1 MRRTSS
7 ALLLP
12 LVAAVVLATALVAGA
27 AASSATSVQITTPK
41 YGSTVH
47 LGASP
52 YTAVAGTVSFAA
64 ATPQATRFYLRRDDC
79 GGSNDNPHLSV
90 VNGTDAGDGCGLVLT
105 SVVGLGGDVDHGA
118 FVDFPSTDGMPL
130 AFDSGQNVTGT
141 IDLESLAGA
150 GTGLLE
156 VDVSMEALDHGNGV
170 SIGSDTESVLISPL
184 AADYPVAFTIQP
196 NPALAGHDLSG
207 IDLRVHVHGPF
218 VFSGF
223 IGNSGKSWTDVPSY
237 AASVNQA
244 VQVSLDD
251 ASFSSPIPARISGS
265 SWSVAIPT
273 PAVGK
278 HTLYAESTQGFD
290 TSAPASTT
298 FTVKK

>member
-12 LVAAVVLATALVAGA
+12 IVAAVVLATALVAGA
-27 AASSATSVQITTPK
+27 AASSATSVKITSPK
-41 YGSTVH
+41 AGSTIK
-47 LGASP
+47 LGTNP

-105 SVVGLGGDVDHGA
+105 TVGPGGDADPGA

-130 AFDSGQNVTGT
+130 AFDATQNVTGT

-170 SIGSDTESVLISPL
+170 SVGSDTESVLITPQ

-196 NPALAGHDLSG
+196 NAALAGHDLSG

-251 ASFSSPIPARISGS
+251 ASFSNPVPARISGS
-265 SWSVAIPT
+265 TWSVAIPT
-273 PAVGK
+273 PAAGK

-298 FTVKK
+298 FTVKR

>member
-12 LVAAVVLATALVAGA
+12 IVAAVLATALVAGA
-27 AASSATSVQITTPK
+27 AASSATSVKITTPK
-41 YGSTVH
+41 AGSTVH
-47 LGASP
+47 LGANP
-52 YTAVAGTVSFAA
+52 YTAVAGTVSFAP
-64 ATPQATRFYLRRDDC
+64 ATAQSTRFYLRRDDC

-90 VNGTDAGDGCGLVLT
+90 VNGTDAGDGCGLILT
-105 SVVGLGGDVDHGA
+105 AVAGPGGDVDHGA

-130 AFDSGQNVTGT
+130 AFGSGQNVTGT

-170 SIGSDTESVLISPL
+170 SIGSDTESVLITPQ

-196 NPALAGHDLSG
+196 NAALAGHDLSG

-251 ASFSSPIPARISGS
+251 ASFSNPVPARISGS
-265 SWSVAIPT
+265 NWSVAIPT
-273 PAVGK
+273 PAAGR
-278 HTLYAESTQGFD
+278 HTIYAESTQGFD
-290 TSAPASTT
+290 TSAPTSTT

>member
-118 FVDFPSTDGMPL
+118 FVD
-130 AFDSGQNVTGT
+130 
-141 IDLESLAGA
+141 
-150 GTGLLE
+150 
-156 VDVSMEALDHGNGV
+156 
-170 SIGSDTESVLISPL
+170 
-184 AADYPVAFTIQP
+184 
-196 NPALAGHDLSG
+196 
-207 IDLRVHVHGPF
+207 
-218 VFSGF
+218 
-223 IGNSGKSWTDVPSY
+223 VPSY

>member
-12 LVAAVVLATALVAGA
+12 VVAAVVLATALVAGA

-41 YGSTVH
+41 SGSTVH
-47 LGASP
+47 LGANP

-105 SVVGLGGDVDHGA
+105 SVAGPGGDVDHGA

-170 SIGSDTESVLISPL
+170 SIGSDSESVLITPQ

-251 ASFSSPIPARISGS
+251 ASFSNPIPARISGS
-265 SWSVAIPT
+265 NWSVAIPT

>member
-1 MRRTSS
+1 M
-7 ALLLP
+7 
-12 LVAAVVLATALVAGA
+12 
-27 AASSATSVQITTPK
+27 
-41 YGSTVH
+41 
-47 LGASP
+47 
-52 YTAVAGTVSFAA
+52 
-64 ATPQATRFYLRRDDC
+64 
-79 GGSNDNPHLSV
+79 
-90 VNGTDAGDGCGLVLT
+90 
-105 SVVGLGGDVDHGA
+105 
-118 FVDFPSTDGMPL
+118 
-130 AFDSGQNVTGT
+130 
-141 IDLESLAGA
+141 
-150 GTGLLE
+150 
-156 VDVSMEALDHGNGV
+156 
-170 SIGSDTESVLISPL
+170 
-184 AADYPVAFTIQP
+184 
-196 NPALAGHDLSG
+196 
-207 IDLRVHVHGPF
+207 HVHGPF